1 MSDSAEASAVGR
13 LSVQNIA
20 FFQEKARK
28 VRRELFEKFLL
39 LQQGH
44 PGSSFSMVDLAVALY
59 YGNFL
64 RKDPTDPTKLYD
76 KMIVSK
82 GHATASIY
90 PILADLGVIPS
101 AEWSKWG
108 HDRSMLRVFGNIS
121 IPGVD
126 ATSGSLGHGLGIAA
140 GYALSFKRRK
150 LDRRVF
156 VVVSEGEL
164 YEGSIWESLLFINH
178 NKLDNIYIVLDRND
192 LIILGDTE
200 SCVKLEPIREKIAAF
215 GFQIHDVDGHDFGQI
230 LNAFERIVTSR
241 LPSVL
246 IAKTIKGKGV
256 RLMEN
261 KANWHYW
268 NPLTEAEIELCRNDL
283 Q

>member
-1 MSDSAEASAVGR
+1 M
-13 LSVQNIA
+13 QNIA

-28 VRRELFEKFLL
+28 ARRELFEKFLL

-59 YGNFL
+59 YGNFI
-64 RKDPTDPTKLYD
+64 RKDPTNPTKLYD

-101 AEWSKWG
+101 QEWNKWG
-108 HDRSMLRVFGNIS
+108 HDPSVLRVFGNIS

-200 SCVKLEPIREKIAAF
+200 SCVKLEPIKEKIAAF
-215 GFQIHDVDGHDFGQI
+215 GFQIHEMDGHDFGEI
-230 LNAFERIVTSR
+230 LNTFERIVTSR

-261 KANWHYW
+261 KAKWHYW
-268 NPLTEAEIELCRNDL
+268 NPLTEAEIDLCRNDL

>member
-1 MSDSAEASAVGR
+1 M
-13 LSVQNIA
+13 QNVA
-20 FFQEKARK
+20 FFQDKARK

-39 LQQGH
+39 LKQGH
-44 PGSSFSMVDLAVALY
+44 PGSTFSMVDLAVALY
-59 YGNFL
+59 YGNYI
-64 RKDPTDPTKLYD
+64 RKDPADPTKLYD

-82 GHATASIY
+82 GHATATLY
-90 PILADLGVIPS
+90 PILVDFGVIPS
-101 AEWSKWG
+101 REWNSWG
-108 HDRSMLRVFGNIS
+108 HDSSVLRVFGNTR
-121 IPGVD
+121 IPGID

-140 GYALSFKRRK
+140 GYALSFKRRN

-178 NKLDNIYIVLDRND
+178 HKLDNVYIILDRND

-200 SCVKLEPIREKIAAF
+200 SCVKLEPIAEKMAAF
-215 GFQIHDVDGHDFGQI
+215 GFQIREADGHDFGEI
-230 LNAFERIVTSR
+230 LSTLDHMVTERS
-241 LPSVL
+241 PSIF

-261 KANWHYW
+261 KAQWHYW
-268 NPLTEAEIELCRNDL
+268 NPLTEAEIESCRADL

>member
-1 MSDSAEASAVGR
+1 M
-13 LSVQNIA
+13 QNVA
-20 FFQEKARK
+20 FFEDKARK
-28 VRRELFEKFLL
+28 VRRELFEKFVLL
-39 LQQGH
+39 KQGH
-44 PGSSFSMVDLAVALY
+44 PGSTFSMVDLAVALY
-59 YGNFL
+59 YGDYI
-64 RKDPTDPTKLYD
+64 RKDPADPTKLYD

-82 GHATASIY
+82 GHATATLY

-101 AEWSKWG
+101 EEWNKWG
-108 HDRSMLRVFGNIS
+108 HDASVLRVFGNTR

-140 GYALSFKRRK
+140 GYALSFKRRN

-178 NKLDNIYIVLDRND
+178 HRLDNVHIILDRNE

-200 SCVKLEPIREKIAAF
+200 SCVKLEPIQEKMAAF
-215 GFQIHDVDGHDFGQI
+215 GFRIHDTDGHDFGEI
-230 LNAFERIVTSR
+230 LKTLDRMVAERA
-241 LPSVL
+241 PSVF
-246 IAKTIKGKGV
+246 IARTTKGKGV

-261 KANWHYW
+261 KTQWHYW
-268 NPLTEAEIELCRNDL
+268 NPLSEAEIESCRNDL
-283 Q
+283 R